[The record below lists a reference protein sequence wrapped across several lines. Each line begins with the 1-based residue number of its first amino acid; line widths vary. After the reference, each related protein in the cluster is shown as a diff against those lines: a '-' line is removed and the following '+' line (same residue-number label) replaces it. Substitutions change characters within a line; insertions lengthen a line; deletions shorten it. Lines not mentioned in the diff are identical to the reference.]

1 MTNYNQ
7 GEPAG
12 LQEFSSFRDPA
23 GQVFRD
29 DNGVLFRRVNKI
41 YFEQYDALMQS
52 GLYDELIKFNAL
64 IKHKE
69 LEHCQD
75 YILIQPDE
83 IPFISYPYEWSFG
96 ALKDAALLTLK
107 IHRRAMTYDLIL
119 KDASAYNIQFQNGR
133 PVLIDTL
140 SFDFYSEGKA
150 WGAYGQFC
158 RHFLAP
164 LLLMAYKD
172 IRLNKLLSL
181 FIDGVPLDLADK
193 LLKPNL
199 FKNAFAWQ
207 HIRLHAKSIAKHE
220 TAGRGGKNL
229 NIKISRK
236 SHLALINS
244 LIRGTENLKLKNVE
258 TEWGDYYAHTNYTQE
273 ASGDKARIV
282 SEFLNLIK
290 PKITYDFGAND
301 GTYSKL
307 ALNFNSQV
315 VAFDI
320 DPVATERNY
329 QAVKK
334 SNETMLPLILDLTNP
349 SPAIGF
355 ANKERVSTGERI
367 LLSSARLAPDCIMA
381 LAVIHHLAISNNL
394 PLEMIA
400 EWLAGLCKNLIIE
413 FVPKDDSQVQILLAT
428 RRDIFPDY
436 NMLKFEE
443 IFSKYFNLVKR
454 ESVKNSQRVI
464 YLFNHA

>member
-1 MTNYNQ
+1 MTSFNNITR
-7 GEPAG
+7 
-12 LQEFSSFRDPA
+12 EFSSFRDPA

-29 DNGVLFRRVNKI
+29 EQGVLMRRVNKI
-41 YFEQYDALMQS
+41 YFEQYNALMSS

-64 IKHKE
+64 INHKE
-69 LEHCQD
+69 LERNQD
-75 YILIQPDE
+75 YILIQPEE
-83 IPFISYPYEWSFG
+83 IPFVSYPYEWSFG
-96 ALKDAALLTLK
+96 ELKDAALLTLK
-107 IHRRAMTYDLIL
+107 IHRRALTHNLIL
-119 KDASAYNIQFQNGR
+119 KDASAYNIQFMNGR
-133 PVLIDTL
+133 PVLIDSL
-140 SFDFYSEGKA
+140 SFDFYHEGEA

-164 LLLMAYKD
+164 LLLMANKD

-193 LLKPNL
+193 LLNL
-199 FKNAFAWQ
+199 NIFNFFAWQ
-207 HIRLHAKSIAKHE
+207 HIKLHAKSIAKHE
-220 TAGRGGKNL
+220 SDNRHSENNKNL

-244 LIRGTENLKLKNVE
+244 LIRGIENLKLKNIM
-258 TEWGDYYAHTNYTQE
+258 TEWGDYYAHTNYTQD
-273 ASGDKARIV
+273 ASDDKARIV
-282 SEFLNLIK
+282 SEFLNLIQ

-307 ALNFNSQV
+307 ALKFNSQV

-320 DPVATERNY
+320 DPVAVERNY

-334 SNETMLPLILDLTNP
+334 LNNAMLPLILDLTNP

-355 ANKERVSTGERI
+355 ANHERESAGERI
-367 LLSSARLAPDCIMA
+367 SRAPDCIMA

-394 PLEMIA
+394 PLDMIA
-400 EWLAGLCKNLIIE
+400 EWLASLSKNLIIE
-413 FVPKDDSQVQILLAT
+413 FVPKEDSQVQILLAT

-436 NMLKFEE
+436 NLESFEE
-443 IFSKYFNLVKR
+443 IFGKYFNLIKR
-454 ESVKNSQRVI
+454 EGVKNSKRVM
-464 YLFNHA
+464 YLFERK